1 MKKLISFLVAFA
13 MTAGVLSAQV
23 APGMK
28 YKDLK
33 DRYSAKEYVKMAGD
47 PYSAGWSGFASFVIP
62 GLGQVI
68 NGETGRGLA
77 IFGGDVA
84 LGVVGSVCGTKML
97 SYVELD
103 ANKQPVKDSNGDIVF
118 KDKKAAAKWFGAMMG
133 VGVAALVYDIWN
145 ICDAVKVAK
154 VKNMYY
160 QDLAGLRSL
169 EMNLYPSVD
178 YAMTAGGTKLVPGM
192 TLSVQF

>member
-1 MKKLISFLVAFA
+1 MKKIIAIIATVA
-13 MTAGVLSAQV
+13 MTATVLSAQV
-23 APGMK
+23 VPGMK

-47 PYSAGWSGFASFVIP
+47 PYSPGWSGFASFVIP

-77 IFGGDVA
+77 IFGGNVA
-84 LGVVGSVCGTKML
+84 LSVAGSVCGQKML

-103 ANKQPVKDSNGDIVF
+103 ANKKPVKDNDGKIVF

-133 VGVAALVYDIWN
+133 VGVAALAYDIWN
-145 ICDAVKVAK
+145 ICDARKVAK

-160 QDLAGLRSL
+160 QDLAGRRSM
-169 EMNLYPSVD
+169 EFNLYPSVD

-192 TLSVQF
+192 ALSVRF